1 MPERTI
7 EQIRSEIE
15 LERRLLVDDV
25 AALREDIKRVLP
37 LAIGA
42 AFALAVL
49 TRSKNA
55 QRAIKVL
62 WWLR

>member
-7 EQIRSEIE
+7 EQVRSEIDA
-15 LERRLLVDDV
+15 ERRLLVDDIAV
-25 AALREDIKRVLP
+25 LRQDMKRVLP

-42 AFALAVL
+42 ALALAVL
-49 TRSKNA
+49 TRSKSA
-55 QRAIKVL
+55 LRAFKVL

>member
-7 EQIRSEIE
+7 EEVRSEIDA
-15 LERRLLVDDV
+15 ERRLLVDDV
-25 AALREDIKRVLP
+25 TILREDLKRVLP

-42 AFALAVL
+42 AVALAVV
-49 TRSKNA
+49 TRSKSA
-55 QRAIKVL
+55 RRAIKLL